1 MARLSFLPRL
11 VSPHVQDPGL
21 RLFLSNLWQNRRL
34 FALTLL
40 FSFLAAVFEGFGIG
54 LLVPFLNGLMDPDS
68 TALRTGWQ
76 WFDRWVLATE
86 AGPVRRLYQ
95 ISTLILTAI
104 WLRVSFGYLS
114 SWFGLSIRESFAHQ
128 LRCRVI
134 DQLQDVALSYFSK
147 KRAGDFLNNLTSQ
160 VSRLRHLF
168 DAGVRFVQQTL
179 LFVVYLS
186 AIIWLSWELALF
198 AIIFCS
204 LLFLGLNSLI
214 RRLRKR
220 GQEIYDSDGDVTSI
234 ASEIVNGIRTIAS
247 FGTKEYES
255 NRFKTAS
262 QRSRQAQVSAG
273 RRGNLV
279 GPLSQGMASTGL
291 IVLVIVA
298 VHFFVMTDR
307 MSAAALLTFFFALF
321 RLLPLVQMI
330 NETRSQW
337 AVSRSALDEFAAILR
352 QDDKPYLIDG
362 HVPLTS
368 LQEGFKIKD
377 VAFGYEPGQTVLDNI
392 STRVERGK
400 TTAIVGGSGAG
411 KTTLADLIA
420 RLHEPNSGRILL
432 DGRDLHEYTIKSL
445 RQKIAI
451 VNQNTFLFHDTVTS
465 NIAYG
470 LDDIPM
476 EKIRWAAEK
485 ANAID
490 FIEAMED
497 GFDTVLGD
505 RGERLSGGQRQR
517 ISIARA
523 LLRDPEILILDEATS
538 ALDSVTERLVQ
549 DSLEFLMEGRTVVVI
564 AHRLSTIENADNVL
578 VLEDGKVI
586 EQGTYDELL
595 SRKGQFWKYHSMQ
608 YQVA

>member
-1 MARLSFLPRL
+1 MARLSFLRRL

-21 RLFLSNLWQNRRL
+21 RLFLSNLWRQRRL
-34 FALTLL
+34 FALALL
-40 FSFLAAVFEGFGIG
+40 LSFLAAAFEGFGIG
-54 LLVPFLNGLMDPDS
+54 LLVPFLNGLMDPES
-68 TALRTGWQ
+68 TALRTGWD
-76 WFDRWVLATE
+76 WFDRWVLVTE
-86 AGPVRRLYQ
+86 ASPVRRLYQ

-104 WLRVSFGYLS
+104 WLRVSFGYTS
-114 SWFGLSIRESFAHQ
+114 SWVGLSIREAFVHR
-128 LRCRVI
+128 LRCGVI
-134 DQLQDVALSYFSK
+134 NQLQDVSLSYFSK

-160 VSRLRHLF
+160 VGRLRHLF

-179 LFVVYLS
+179 LFFVYLA

-198 AIIFCS
+198 AIVFCS
-204 LLFLGLNSLI
+204 LLFLALNSLI
-214 RRLRKR
+214 QRLRKR
-220 GQEIYDSDGDVTSI
+220 GQEIYDSDGDVASI
-234 ASEIVNGIRTIAS
+234 ATEIVNGIRTITS
-247 FGTKEYES
+247 FGTREYES
-255 NRFKTAS
+255 NRFKSAS
-262 QRSRQAQVSAG
+262 QRSRAAQVHAG

-298 VHFFVMTDR
+298 VHFFVMTNR

-337 AVSRSALDEFAAILR
+337 AVSRSALDEFAAVLR
-352 QDDKPYLIDG
+352 RDDKPYLTDG
-362 HVPLTS
+362 SIPLTS
-368 LQEGFKIKD
+368 LQNGFRLEN
-377 VAFGYEPGQTVLDNI
+377 VTFGYEPGQTVLKNI
-392 STRVERGK
+392 STQIERGK

-432 DGRDLHEYTIKSL
+432 DGRDLRDYTIESL
-445 RQKIAI
+445 RKKIAI
-451 VNQNTFLFHDTVTS
+451 VSQSTFLFHDTVTA

-470 LDDIPM
+470 LEDIPK

-485 ANAID
+485 ANALD
-490 FIEAMED
+490 FIKKMEN
-497 GFDTVLGD
+497 GFETVLGD
-505 RGERLSGGQRQR
+505 RGERLSGAQRQR

-549 DSLEFLMEGRTVVVI
+549 DSLEYLMQGRTVIVI

-578 VLEDGKVI
+578 VLEDGHIV
-586 EQGTYDELL
+586 EQGTYSELL

-608 YQVA
+608 YQIA